1 MIVCCLVRVLQQNTP
16 RHCSVTCHV
25 SRVTPAP
32 LLSNLLIRHRHS
44 ALCTAVQPHFY
55 TVQCPRVTKQ
65 HFYAGQCPSVT
76 KHPSPENVHFKPPS
90 VTAALHTCDTD
101 SGDRRYITRE
111 TMSPPAQPQ
120 YFIQIIL
127 HYISS
132 RKCSVWGCNIM
143 NVKLC

>member
-1 MIVCCLVRVLQQNTP
+1 MFAGLWLPSAGVTTEQSTS
-16 RHCSVTCHV
+16 CSVMCHV

-65 HFYAGQCPSVT
+65 HFYAGHCPSVT
-76 KHPSPENVHFKPPS
+76 KHLSAENVHFKPPS
-90 VTAALHTCDTD
+90 VTANPHTCDKD

-111 TMSPPAQPQ
+111 TMSTSTTTIFHSNHSP
-120 YFIQIIL
+120 L
-127 HYISS
+127 HFF
-132 RKCSVWGCNIM
+132 KEM
-143 NVKLC
+143 